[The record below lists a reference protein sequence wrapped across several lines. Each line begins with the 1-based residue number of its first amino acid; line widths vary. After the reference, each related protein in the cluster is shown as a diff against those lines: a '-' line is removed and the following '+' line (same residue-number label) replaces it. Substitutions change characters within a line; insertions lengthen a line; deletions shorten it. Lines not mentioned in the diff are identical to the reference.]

1 MPGPASAPSEQEA
14 LFFITFAGAK
24 HVPDHHRAARQVT
37 LFTIH
42 RPDRKNAICKD
53 TALELQA
60 GFAEFDASDQRVAV
74 ITGSGNDAFSSGA
87 DVSNLPELWRCIPGS
102 GFTTDKPIIAATAG
116 WVVGGAMVL
125 TMMCDLIVAAENTRF
140 SYPEARLG
148 FTGGMIAGLAA
159 RIPHKA
165 AMDLMLLGRPMDARR
180 AHGIGLVSDVVATG
194 KQVEVAMQ
202 QAQTL
207 AASAP
212 WCWPRSSGSSISTC
226 CPRARPK
233 PCPRRCASSTWC
245 ARAPTPRRAW
255 LRSGKSALQVY
266 GSLTFGLRDQHA
278 TEVGRPR
285 R

>member
-1 MPGPASAPSEQEA
+1 MAQITIEQH
-14 LFFITFAGAK
+14 GK
-24 HVPDHHRAARQVT
+24 VT
-37 LFTIH
+37 LFTIN
-42 RPDRKNAICKD
+42 RPARKNAICKD

-60 GFAEFDASDQRVAV
+60 GFAEFDASEQRVAV
-74 ITGSGNDAFSSGA
+74 ITGAGNDAFSSGA

-165 AMDLMLLGRPMDARR
+165 AMDLMLLGRTMDAQR
-180 AHGIGLVSDVVATG
+180 AYGIGLVSDVVPTG
-194 KQVEVAMQ
+194 KQLEIAME

-212 WCWPRSSGSSISTC
+212 LVLTTIKRFVNQHVL
-226 CPRARPK
+226 PK
-233 PCPRRCASSTWC
+233 SPAEAMSETLRQLNVVRESADIKEGM
-245 ARAPTPRRAW
+245 AAFREKRAP
-255 LRSGKSALQVY
+255 VY
-266 GSLTFGLRDQHA
+266 T
-278 TEVGRPR
+278 GR
-285 R
+285 

>member
-1 MPGPASAPSEQEA
+1 MAQITIEQH
-14 LFFITFAGAK
+14 GK
-24 HVPDHHRAARQVT
+24 VT
-37 LFTIH
+37 LFTIN
-42 RPDRKNAICKD
+42 RPARKNAICKD

-60 GFAEFDASDQRVAV
+60 GFAEFDASEQRVAV
-74 ITGSGNDAFSSGA
+74 ITGTGNDAFSSGA

-165 AMDLMLLGRPMDARR
+165 AMDLMLLGRPMSAER
-180 AHGIGLVSDVVATG
+180 AHGIGLVSDVVPTG
-194 KQVEVAMQ
+194 KQVEVAME

-212 WCWPRSSGSSISTC
+212 LVLATLKRFVNQHVL
-226 CPRARPK
+226 PK
-233 PCPRRCASSTWC
+233 SPSEAMSETIRQLNVVRESADTREGM
-245 ARAPTPRRAW
+245 AAFREKRAPLYT
-255 LRSGKSALQVY
+255 
-266 GSLTFGLRDQHA
+266 
-278 TEVGRPR
+278 GR
-285 R
+285 

>member
-1 MPGPASAPSEQEA
+1 MAQITIEQH
-14 LFFITFAGAK
+14 GK
-24 HVPDHHRAARQVT
+24 VT
-37 LFTIH
+37 LFTIN
-42 RPDRKNAICKD
+42 RPARKNAICKD

-60 GFAEFDASDQRVAV
+60 GFAEFDASEQRVAV

-116 WVVGGAMVL
+116 WVVGGALVL

-165 AMDLMLLGRPMDARR
+165 AMDLMLLGRPMGAER
-180 AHGIGLVSDVVATG
+180 AHGIGLVSDVVPTG
-194 KQVEVAMQ
+194 QQVEVAME

-212 WCWPRSSGSSISTC
+212 LVLATLKRFVNQHVL
-226 CPRARPK
+226 PK
-233 PCPRRCASSTWC
+233 SPSEAMSETIRQLNVVRESADTKEGM
-245 ARAPTPRRAW
+245 AAFREKRAPEYT
-255 LRSGKSALQVY
+255 
-266 GSLTFGLRDQHA
+266 
-278 TEVGRPR
+278 GR
-285 R
+285 

>member
-1 MPGPASAPSEQEA
+1 MAQITIEQH
-14 LFFITFAGAK
+14 GK
-24 HVPDHHRAARQVT
+24 VT
-37 LFTIH
+37 LFTIN
-42 RPDRKNAICKD
+42 RPARKNAICKD

-60 GFAEFDASDQRVAV
+60 GFAEFDASEQRVAV
-74 ITGSGNDAFSSGA
+74 TTGAGNDAFSSGA

-165 AMDLMLLGRPMDARR
+165 AMDLMLLGRPMSAER
-180 AHGIGLVSDVVATG
+180 AHGIGLVSDVVPTG
-194 KQVEVAMQ
+194 KQVEVAME

-212 WCWPRSSGSSISTC
+212 LVLATLKRFVNQHVL
-226 CPRARPK
+226 PK
-233 PCPRRCASSTWC
+233 SPSEAMSETMRQLNVVRESADTKEGM
-245 ARAPTPRRAW
+245 AAFREKRAPAYT
-255 LRSGKSALQVY
+255 G
-266 GSLTFGLRDQHA
+266 H
-278 TEVGRPR
+278 
-285 R
+285 

>member
-1 MPGPASAPSEQEA
+1 MAQITIEQH
-14 LFFITFAGAK
+14 GK
-24 HVPDHHRAARQVT
+24 VT
-37 LFTIH
+37 LFTIN
-42 RPDRKNAICKD
+42 RPARKNAICKD

-60 GFAEFDASDQRVAV
+60 GFAEFNASEQRVAV

-165 AMDLMLLGRPMDARR
+165 AMDLMLLGRPMDATRG
-180 AHGIGLVSDVVATG
+180 HGIGLVSDVVPTG
-194 KQVEVAMQ
+194 KQVEVAME

-212 WCWPRSSGSSISTC
+212 LVLATLKRFVNQHVL
-226 CPRARPK
+226 PK
-233 PCPRRCASSTWC
+233 SPSEAMSETIRQLNVVRESNDTAEGMT
-245 ARAPTPRRAW
+245 AFREKRAPRYT
-255 LRSGKSALQVY
+255 G
-266 GSLTFGLRDQHA
+266 T
-278 TEVGRPR
+278 
-285 R
+285 

>member
-1 MPGPASAPSEQEA
+1 MAQITIEQH
-14 LFFITFAGAK
+14 GK
-24 HVPDHHRAARQVT
+24 VT
-37 LFTIH
+37 LFTIN
-42 RPDRKNAICKD
+42 RPARKNAICKD

-60 GFAEFDASDQRVAV
+60 GFAEFDASEQRVAV

-165 AMDLMLLGRPMDARR
+165 AMDLMLLGRPMDATRG
-180 AHGIGLVSDVVATG
+180 HGIGLVSDVVPTG
-194 KQVEVAMQ
+194 KQVEVAME

-212 WCWPRSSGSSISTC
+212 LVLATLKRFVNQHVL
-226 CPRARPK
+226 PK
-233 PCPRRCASSTWC
+233 SPSEAMSETIRQLNVVRESNDTAEGIT
-245 ARAPTPRRAW
+245 AFREKRAPRYT
-255 LRSGKSALQVY
+255 G
-266 GSLTFGLRDQHA
+266 T
-278 TEVGRPR
+278 
-285 R
+285 